1 MVGPGLFGSEKYG
14 WWGFFPIM
22 HAVKGVWVGQTF
34 ALAKCNDSGGKK
46 SRIRRSKEERK
57 GMVESFIK
65 TYQNLNNGNFPSLN
79 LTHKEVGGSF
89 YTVREIVREIIQ
101 ENRVLGSG
109 KLLPEEQHNDHFVE
123 HYPLGTISTEPQTSL
138 STSPNGSPVPDQHDE
153 GSSEVHLI
161 SELQVK
167 PEQQGFN
174 DGKIING
181 NHVIVKNEEADKPE
195 AVEVRETEPLEIEK
209 RMEEVA
215 ASDSKVTQMTDVM
228 VETFPLP
235 LVTKPAENL
244 NGNSSNVREING
256 TCEEKNVEKVLL
268 EPEHDL
274 GNGISLPDRIT
285 SLNDSSLGD
294 DKEVEKSV
302 VQLLE
307 QGSDLVREQ
316 AVEKSVVQLLEQ
328 GSDLVREQ
336 AVENL
341 ADLAIASSLASVNKE
356 SILQDAKAETKVAGA
371 QNPMQTKSLDD
382 NDVTVSSSLSI
393 AEEIEIK
400 DKVAVTDSRA
410 NQKGSNPTLNRIN
423 LESWGA
429 ASKNQPEPETNPLW
443 AIIKSFLAAFVR
455 FWSE

>member
-1 MVGPGLFGSEKYG
+1 
-14 WWGFFPIM
+14 M
-22 HAVKGVWVGQTF
+22 HAVKGGWVGQTF

-109 KLLPEEQHNDHFVE
+109 KLSLEEQHNDHFVE
-123 HYPLGTISTEPQTSL
+123 QYPLGTISTEPQTSL

-153 GSSEVHLI
+153 GSSEVHLF

-174 DGKIING
+174 HGKIING
-181 NHVIVKNEEADKPE
+181 NHVIFMNEEADRPE
-195 AVEVRETEPLEIEK
+195 AGEVQETEPQEIEK

-215 ASDSKVTQMTDVM
+215 ASDFKVTQMADVM
-228 VETFPLP
+228 VEAFPLP
-235 LVTKPAENL
+235 PVTKPAENL

-256 TCEEKNVEKVLL
+256 TCEEKTVEKVLL
-268 EPEHDL
+268 EPEHDP
-274 GNGISLPDRIT
+274 GNGISFPDRIT
-285 SLNDSSLGD
+285 SSNDSSLGD

-316 AVEKSVVQLLEQ
+316 AVE
-328 GSDLVREQ
+328 
-336 AVENL
+336 NF
-341 ADLAIASSLASVNKE
+341 ADLAIASSLASVTKE
-356 SILQDAKAETKVAGA
+356 SILQDAKAD
-371 QNPMQTKSLDD
+371 M
-382 NDVTVSSSLSI
+382 DV
-393 AEEIEIK
+393 
-400 DKVAVTDSRA
+400 
-410 NQKGSNPTLNRIN
+410 KGNC
-423 LESWGA
+423 
-429 ASKNQPEPETNPLW
+429 
-443 AIIKSFLAAFVR
+443 
-455 FWSE
+455 

>member
-1 MVGPGLFGSEKYG
+1 
-14 WWGFFPIM
+14 M
-22 HAVKGVWVGQTF
+22 HAVKGGWVGQTF

-109 KLLPEEQHNDHFVE
+109 KLSLEEQHTDHFVE
-123 HYPLGTISTEPQTSL
+123 QYPLGTISTEPQTSL

-153 GSSEVHLI
+153 GSSEVHLF

-174 DGKIING
+174 NGEIING
-181 NHVIVKNEEADKPE
+181 NHVIVMNEEADRPE
-195 AVEVRETEPLEIEK
+195 AVEVQETEPQEIEK

-215 ASDSKVTQMTDVM
+215 ASDSKVTQMADVM
-228 VETFPLP
+228 VEAFPLP
-235 LVTKPAENL
+235 PVTKPAENL

-256 TCEEKNVEKVLL
+256 TCEEKTVEKVLL
-268 EPEHDL
+268 EPEHDP

-285 SLNDSSLGD
+285 SSNDSSLGD
-294 DKEVEKSV
+294 DKEVEKS
-302 VQLLE
+302 
-307 QGSDLVREQ
+307 D
-316 AVEKSVVQLLEQ
+316 VQLLEQ

-336 AVENL
+336 AVENF
-341 ADLAIASSLASVNKE
+341 ADLAIASSLASITKE
-356 SILQDAKAETKVAGA
+356 SILQDAKADMDVKAIAETKVASA
-371 QNPMQTKSLDD
+371 QNAMQTKSLDD
-382 NDVTVSSSLSI
+382 NYVTASSSLSI
-393 AEEIEIK
+393 AKEIEIE
-400 DKVAVTDSRA
+400 DKVVVINSRA
-410 NQKGSNPTLNRIN
+410 SQKGSNPTLNRIN
-423 LESWGA
+423 LESWGE

-443 AIIKSFLAAFVR
+443 AFIKSFLAAFVR
-455 FWSE
+455 F

>member
-1 MVGPGLFGSEKYG
+1 
-14 WWGFFPIM
+14 M
-22 HAVKGVWVGQTF
+22 HAVKGGWVGQTF

-109 KLLPEEQHNDHFVE
+109 KLSLEEQHNDYFVE
-123 HYPLGTISTEPQTSL
+123 QYPLGTISKEPQTSL
-138 STSPNGSPVPDQHDE
+138 STSPNGSPVPDQHDQ

-167 PEQQGFN
+167 PEQQGFDN
-174 DGKIING
+174 GKIING
-181 NHVIVKNEEADKPE
+181 SHVIFKNEKADKPE
-195 AVEVRETEPLEIEK
+195 NQEPLEIEK
-209 RMEEVA
+209 RMEGVA
-215 ASDSKVTQMTDVM
+215 ASDFEVTQVVDVM

-235 LVTKPAENL
+235 PVTKPAENL

-268 EPEHDL
+268 EPEHDP
-274 GNGISLPDRIT
+274 GNGISFPDRIT
-285 SLNDSSLGD
+285 SSNDSSLGD
-294 DKEVEKSV
+294 DKEVEKSF
-302 VQLLE
+302 
-307 QGSDLVREQ
+307 
-316 AVEKSVVQLLEQ
+316 VQLLEQ

-336 AVENL
+336 AVENF
-341 ADLAIASSLASVNKE
+341 ADLAIASSLASVTKE
-356 SILQDAKAETKVAGA
+356 SILQDAKADMDVKTIAETKVASA
-371 QNPMQTKSLDD
+371 QNAMQTKSLDD
-382 NDVTVSSSLSI
+382 KL
-393 AEEIEIK
+393 
-400 DKVAVTDSRA
+400 R
-410 NQKGSNPTLNRIN
+410 SNPTLNRIN

-443 AIIKSFLAAFVR
+443 AFIKSFLAAFVR

>member
-1 MVGPGLFGSEKYG
+1 
-14 WWGFFPIM
+14 M
-22 HAVKGVWVGQTF
+22 HAVKGGWVGQTF

-109 KLLPEEQHNDHFVE
+109 KLSLEEQHNDHFVE
-123 HYPLGTISTEPQTSL
+123 QYPLGTISKEPQTSL
-138 STSPNGSPVPDQHDE
+138 STSPNGGPVPDQHDE

-167 PEQQGFN
+167 PEQQGFDN
-174 DGKIING
+174 GKIING
-181 NHVIVKNEEADKPE
+181 NHVIVINEEADKPE
-195 AVEVRETEPLEIEK
+195 AVEVQETEPQEIEK

-215 ASDSKVTQMTDVM
+215 ASDSEVTQVADVM
-228 VETFPLP
+228 VEAFPLP
-235 LVTKPAENL
+235 PVTKPAENL

-268 EPEHDL
+268 EPEHDP

-285 SLNDSSLGD
+285 SSNDSSLGD

-316 AVEKSVVQLLEQ
+316 AVE
-328 GSDLVREQ
+328 
-336 AVENL
+336 NF
-341 ADLAIASSLASVNKE
+341 ADLAIASSLASVTKE
-356 SILQDAKAETKVAGA
+356 SILQDAKADKDVKTIAETKVASA
-371 QNPMQTKSLDD
+371 QNAMQTKSLDD
-382 NDVTVSSSLSI
+382 NYVTVSSSLSI
-393 AEEIEIK
+393 AKEIEIE
-400 DKVAVTDSRA
+400 DKVVVINSRA
-410 NQKGSNPTLNRIN
+410 SQKGSNPTLNRIN

>member
-1 MVGPGLFGSEKYG
+1 
-14 WWGFFPIM
+14 M
-22 HAVKGVWVGQTF
+22 HAVKGGWVGQTF

-109 KLLPEEQHNDHFVE
+109 KLSLEEQHTDHFVE
-123 HYPLGTISTEPQTSL
+123 QYPLGTISTEPQTSL
-138 STSPNGSPVPDQHDE
+138 STSPNGSPVPHQHDE
-153 GSSEVHLI
+153 GSSEVHLF

-174 DGKIING
+174 NGKIING
-181 NHVIVKNEEADKPE
+181 NHVIVMNEEADRPE
-195 AVEVRETEPLEIEK
+195 AVEVQETEPQEIEK

-215 ASDSKVTQMTDVM
+215 ASDSEVTQVADVM
-228 VETFPLP
+228 VEAFPLP
-235 LVTKPAENL
+235 PVTKPAENL

-268 EPEHDL
+268 EPEHDP

-285 SLNDSSLGD
+285 SSNDSSLGD

-316 AVEKSVVQLLEQ
+316 AVE
-328 GSDLVREQ
+328 
-336 AVENL
+336 NF
-341 ADLAIASSLASVNKE
+341 ADLAIASSLASVTKE
-356 SILQDAKAETKVAGA
+356 SILQDAKADMDVKTIAETKVASA
-371 QNPMQTKSLDD
+371 QNAMQTKSLDD
-382 NDVTVSSSLSI
+382 NYVTVSSSLSI
-393 AEEIEIK
+393 AKEIEIE
-400 DKVAVTDSRA
+400 DEVVVINSRA
-410 NQKGSNPTLNRIN
+410 SQKGSNPTLNRIN

-429 ASKNQPEPETNPLW
+429 TSKNQPEPETNPLW

>member
-1 MVGPGLFGSEKYG
+1 
-14 WWGFFPIM
+14 M
-22 HAVKGVWVGQTF
+22 HAVKGGWVGQTF

-46 SRIRRSKEERK
+46 SWIRRSKEERK

-109 KLLPEEQHNDHFVE
+109 KLSLEEQHNDHFVE
-123 HYPLGTISTEPQTSL
+123 QYPLGTISTEPQTSL
-138 STSPNGSPVPDQHDE
+138 STSPIGIPVPDQHDE
-153 GSSEVHLI
+153 GSSEVHLF
-161 SELQVK
+161 SELLVK

-174 DGKIING
+174 NG
-181 NHVIVKNEEADKPE
+181 NHVIVMNEEADRPE
-195 AVEVRETEPLEIEK
+195 AVEVQETEPQEIEK

-215 ASDSKVTQMTDVM
+215 ASDSEVTQVADVM
-228 VETFPLP
+228 VEAFLLP
-235 LVTKPAENL
+235 PVTKPAENL
-244 NGNSSNVREING
+244 NGNSSNVRVING
-256 TCEEKNVEKVLL
+256 TCEEKTVEKVLL
-268 EPEHDL
+268 EPEHDP

-285 SLNDSSLGD
+285 SSNDSSLGD

-316 AVEKSVVQLLEQ
+316 AVE
-328 GSDLVREQ
+328 
-336 AVENL
+336 NF
-341 ADLAIASSLASVNKE
+341 ADLAIASSLASVTKE
-356 SILQDAKAETKVAGA
+356 SILQDAKADMDVKTIAETKVASA
-371 QNPMQTKSLDD
+371 QNAMQTKSLDD
-382 NDVTVSSSLSI
+382 NYVTVSSSLSI
-393 AEEIEIK
+393 AKEIEIE
-400 DKVAVTDSRA
+400 DKVVVINSRA
-410 NQKGSNPTLNRIN
+410 SQKGSNPTLNRIN

-443 AIIKSFLAAFVR
+443 AFIKSFLAAFVR